1 MGGGEQE
8 KSEDL
13 LEAYRAKDFHELI
26 DVSMVAVEMDTEFML
41 RVMDY
46 IKVFENGQLVVTFLD
61 GTEIECK

>member
-1 MGGGEQE
+1 M
-8 KSEDL
+8 

-26 DVSMVAVEMDTEFML
+26 DVSLVAVEMDTEFML